1 METFLNFSG
10 LQFNLFMKLATPKS
24 HFKMMICILHPLHF
38 HYHIYPF
45 CVSAEVSV
53 LDFCALTPAVK
64 DSFIIITI
72 QNAKENSICLVRMLL
87 YLNWIRGYSFNFQ
100 MDIFQYSVSTFLGN
114 FAYLYILKTLE
125 NQRFSY
131 LFRWYKMEHWPEMGY
146 YCAKYLI

>member
-10 LQFNLFMKLATPKS
+10 LQFSLFMKLATPKS

-45 CVSAEVSV
+45 YVSAKVSV

-72 QNAKENSICLVRMLL
+72 Q
-87 YLNWIRGYSFNFQ
+87 
-100 MDIFQYSVSTFLGN
+100 
-114 FAYLYILKTLE
+114 
-125 NQRFSY
+125 
-131 LFRWYKMEHWPEMGY
+131 YKMQKKTVFAWSECYCTWTELGGTAQLPDGYISVFGEHISRQFRIPIHPENIR
-146 YCAKYLI
+146 KSEIFVSFQVV